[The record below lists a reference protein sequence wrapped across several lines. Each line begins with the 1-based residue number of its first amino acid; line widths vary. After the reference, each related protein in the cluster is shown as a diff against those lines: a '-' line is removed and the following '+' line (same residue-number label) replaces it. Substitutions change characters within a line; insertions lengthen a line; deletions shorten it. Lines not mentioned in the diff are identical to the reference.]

1 MALTRRELVNPNCEV
16 TDSDFEA
23 IESAIMET
31 SRGRWFLAEF
41 TRRNRHADTNMLL
54 SAINKLKE
62 VIDDNKNASRS
73 YLVSTELSL
82 AHLANQIEKH
92 PPPIRN
98 LPAVHNGAHANGAQ
112 TNGAH
117 LNGAESH
124 PNAKTNESTLREL
137 MCSLEDA
144 DAFKFN

>member
-31 SRGRWFLAEF
+31 SRGRWFLSEYA
-41 TRRNRHADTNMLL
+41 RRNRHADTNMLL

-62 VIDDNKNASRS
+62 IIDDNRKASRS

-92 PPPIRN
+92 PAPIRN
-98 LPAVHNGAHANGAQ
+98 LPVVQNGAHINGAQ
-112 TNGAH
+112 TNGAQ
-117 LNGAESH
+117 LNGAEAR
-124 PNAKTNESTLREL
+124 PNGKTNESDLREL
-137 MCSLEDA
+137 MCSLEEA